1 MMRFRLAPT
10 FLLALLFGAAIPA
23 LTLGA
28 NPIEGGFLYD
38 ITVDQDGNARVEIS
52 YHDSGRPE
60 SMGAWV
66 AVPGMR
72 FTNWTYTSSGDA
84 SFSRTMI
91 DFFYDNLSFIYSG
104 EITVTVKYN
113 FPRAS
118 MIVEPNAF
126 FMSPNINFTRG
137 KRGEAHVSLS
147 RVDGPI
153 KPANVS
159 PHPDDM
165 STDQDRVEMVFS
177 LPVPSGRIIVYYAVT
192 DQLQLQ
198 SMVVGKYTGLTP
210 SRYAA
215 IMDSI
220 LQLYSRNEQK
230 LEDLFHTR
238 IGNVTVRFFSPNLYQ
253 MDIEG
258 YTPFNATQSG
268 DIFMNLFYTRFVPGQ
283 FEQASLHELIH
294 HYLLASGIKPQALWI
309 QEGGANFFSTQLIM
323 EEGYT
328 GAEIFRKQITGIGES
343 LNPDYG
349 FIEDWKPGSVL
360 RNLSNYYAASYMVF
374 ETLNSTYGF
383 DIFNRFFL
391 LLSETAERSVGSR
404 DAMRFFS
411 IAAAENLNPLFSSM
425 GFKDLPDLS
434 DLNFTQTAT
443 SIHRTNHRTSL
454 ERSSSTRVVAALVLL
469 AFIATVIVLASI
481 STRRAPANRQ
491 KSPEPYYGYV
501 SMRAAN
507 REYRHTHR

>member
-1 MMRFRLAPT
+1 MMRFHLAPT
-10 FLLALLFGAAIPA
+10 FLLAVLLGAAVPA

-28 NPIEGGFLYD
+28 NPTEEGFLYS
-38 ITVDQDGNARVEIS
+38 ITVDQDGNARVEIA
-52 YHDSGRPE
+52 YHGSARPE

-66 AVPGMR
+66 AVPGTT
-72 FTNWTYTSSGDA
+72 FTNWTYTWSGDA
-84 SFSRTMI
+84 SFSRTTI
-91 DFFYDNLSFIYSG
+91 DFFYDNLSFTYSG

-113 FPRAS
+113 FSRAS

-126 FMSPNINFTRG
+126 FMSPNINFTQG

-153 KPANVS
+153 KPTNVS

-165 STDQDRVEMVFS
+165 STDQDRVEMVFG
-177 LPVPSGRIIVYYAVT
+177 LPVPRGRIIVYYAVA

-198 SMVVGKYTGLTP
+198 SIVVGKYTGLTP

-215 IMDSI
+215 IMESV
-220 LQLYSRNEQK
+220 LQLYSRSEQK

-309 QEGGANFFSTQLIM
+309 QEGGANFFSTRLIM
-323 EEGYT
+323 EEGYA

-349 FIEDWKPGSVL
+349 FIEDWKPGPVL
-360 RNLSNYYAASYMVF
+360 RNLSNYYAAAYMVF

-383 DIFNRFFL
+383 DTFNRFFR
-391 LLSETAERSVGSR
+391 LLSESAERGVGSR
-404 DAMRFFS
+404 DAIRFFS

-434 DLNFTQTAT
+434 GLNFTRTAT
-443 SIHRTNHRTSL
+443 SIIRTNHRTSSL
-454 ERSSSTRVVAALVLL
+454 ERSPSTRVVAAVVLL
-469 AFIATVIVLASI
+469 AFIAAVIVLASI
-481 STRRAPANRQ
+481 STHRALAHRQ
-491 KSPEPYYGYV
+491 KSSEIHYG
-501 SMRAAN
+501 
-507 REYRHTHR
+507 